1 MVWGCFSYYGLGKL
15 IILPKNKTV
24 NSASYLDLLKS
35 NLKECYRMCRI
46 QRRGGWFM
54 LDGARRH
61 RAKIVKAWLAES
73 RIDYFKDWPGNSP
86 DLNPIENLWA
96 IIKYR
101 LRACDTSSIP
111 KLIRAVNQ
119 I

>member
-1 MVWGCFSYYGLGKL
+1 MVWGCFIYYGLGKL

-54 LDGARRH
+54 QDGAPPH
-61 RAKIVKAWLAES
+61 TAKIVKAWLAES